1 MNITQ
6 LRAEESA
13 VRKFN
18 KLVLQLPSCLQNHKP
33 SVLAWLEGEMTLTAK
48 SAYELSAVKEIFETL
63 NKLNK
68 TIN

>member
-6 LRAEESA
+6 QRAEEKA

-18 KLVLQLPSCLQNHKP
+18 KLVTQLPACLQNHKP
-33 SVLAWLEGEMTLTAK
+33 SVLAWLEGEMTLTAS
-48 SAYELSAVKEIFETL
+48 SAYELSAVKDIFQTL

-68 TIN
+68 D